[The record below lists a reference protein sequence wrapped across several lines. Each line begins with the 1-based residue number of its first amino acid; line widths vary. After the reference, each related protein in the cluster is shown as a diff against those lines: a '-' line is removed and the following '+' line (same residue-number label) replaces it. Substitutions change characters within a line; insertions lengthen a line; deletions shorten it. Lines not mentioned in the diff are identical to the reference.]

1 MALSNIVN
9 NIFASLDILVALDSH
24 QTLLVNGDRLAV
36 DSRYFQSFC
45 RAWTRDSRDSILH
58 SINRTL
64 LHWDEVLQAYAN
76 TIRLHTNQK
85 TPELSDMLM
94 DVYDYLVRMQSRRD
108 KVIQGLT
115 RLTTFQRYAH
125 DTAFK
130 IDVQCFIDKIQK
142 LVRKCDFLIAEM
154 VKFFPDIG
162 AGAVVMENVKEI

>member
-1 MALSNIVN
+1 
-9 NIFASLDILVALDSH
+9 
-24 QTLLVNGDRLAV
+24 
-36 DSRYFQSFC
+36 
-45 RAWTRDSRDSILH
+45 
-58 SINRTL
+58 
-64 LHWDEVLQAYAN
+64 
-76 TIRLHTNQK
+76 
-85 TPELSDMLM
+85 M